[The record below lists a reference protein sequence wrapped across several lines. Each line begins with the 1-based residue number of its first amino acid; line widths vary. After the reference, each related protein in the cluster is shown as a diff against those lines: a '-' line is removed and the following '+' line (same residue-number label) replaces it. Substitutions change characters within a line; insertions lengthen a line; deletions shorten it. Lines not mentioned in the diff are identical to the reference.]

1 MKNLQQK
8 LQRLERFLKRDALR
22 IIGIEAVNFFEE
34 SFQKQ
39 GFTDKHFEKW
49 KKSKRTQKDSV
60 WYGFEYRSRVPLP
73 DNHPKRKGAKSKY
86 VPRKSNPITNY
97 SPAATK
103 RPTLTGKTGD
113 LGNSIE
119 YRVVGNIVQVFSDK
133 PYAKVQ
139 NDGGTIKVLGKKSVK
154 LPPRKFMGRSQKL
167 EKELKEIIHKEIKNI
182 LK

>member
-1 MKNLQQK
+1 MENFQRK
-8 LQRLERFLKRDALR
+8 LEKLERFLKRDALR
-22 IIGIEAVNFFEE
+22 IIGTEAVNFFEE

-49 KKSKRTQKDSV
+49 EPAKRTRKDSV

-73 DNHPKRKGAKSKY
+73 DNHPRRKGAKRRYK
-86 VPRKSNPITNY
+86 PRKPHPITNY

-119 YRVVGNIVQVFSDK
+119 YSIHGNTVRVFSDK

-139 NDGGTIKVLGKKSVK
+139 NDGGTIKVFGKKSVK
-154 LPPRKFMGRSQKL
+154 LPARKFMGRSQKL
-167 EKELKEIIHKEIKNI
+167 ENELKQMIDKEIKNI
-182 LK
+182 FK